1 MAVAAQIP
9 EQAGPEGREDQA
21 CHQHAPGH
29 GLQGREA
36 GKRDAQRHVGSAP
49 DAHGREQGQVGNKA
63 GRGAEAAM
71 ASPRPARRR
80 AAIAASGNGLEDD
93 FSGSLWYYGNNIKKA
108 AEAAPLGCVGVKA

>member
-1 MAVAAQIP
+1 M
-9 EQAGPEGREDQA
+9 GDK
-21 CHQHAPGH
+21 
-29 GLQGREA
+29 A
-36 GKRDAQRHVGSAP
+36 GK
-49 DAHGREQGQVGNKA
+49 